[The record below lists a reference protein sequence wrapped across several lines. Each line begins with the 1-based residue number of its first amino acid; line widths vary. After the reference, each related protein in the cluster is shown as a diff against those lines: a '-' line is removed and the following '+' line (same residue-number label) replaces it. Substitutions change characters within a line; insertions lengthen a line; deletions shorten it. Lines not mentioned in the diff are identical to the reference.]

1 MGYRGKTATGSSTTP
16 FRRGKL
22 WCFGGSAPTTR
33 CSCKAGGAGTA
44 GAAKRAWYTFRV
56 RRAWSRSLAAWPLLA
71 ASLAA
76 ACSQPPL
83 QLNTIQLG
91 RGLNPD
97 KTVNG
102 FTTRFKPDDTIY
114 AAVLTSNAGSGT
126 VKARWLFGDRV
137 VSEPEKQVSYKGPAS
152 TEFHLQNT
160 SGGFP
165 PGDYSVELFLDGKS
179 VGSRPFRVETSD
191 GKTEYTFP
199 NTTPKH

>member
-1 MGYRGKTATGSSTTP
+1 MGP
-16 FRRGKL
+16 L
-22 WCFGGSAPTTR
+22 
-33 CSCKAGGAGTA
+33 AGRP
-44 GAAKRAWYTFRV
+44 KRAWYTLPV
-56 RRAWSRSLAAWPLLA
+56 RHASSRLLAAWPLLVA
-71 ASLAA
+71 TLMA

-114 AAVLTSNAGSGT
+114 AAVLTSNAGSGK
-126 VKARWLFGDRV
+126 VKARWLFANRV

-160 SGGFP
+160 SGFP
-165 PGDYSVELFLDGKS
+165 AGDYSVEIFLDDKS
-179 VGSRPFRVETSD
+179 VGSRPFRVETGDRKS
-191 GKTEYTFP
+191 EYTFP
-199 NTTPKH
+199 NITPKH